1 MFKCF
6 QTYLFVF
13 HLEHP
18 FDVANSLLHE
28 SWRSVVQRY
37 AIRECALI
45 NEMRLATQFWRLT
58 AFQRYPITRVFYS
71 LLVLSHPQ
79 ITTFLKIFTKLSH
92 LNTSFFILSQ
102 YFILFWDPKSFKQ
115 YITEH
120 FLATMIIWLL
130 YCVLINS

>member
-1 MFKCF
+1 MFKYF

-13 HLEHP
+13 HIEHP
-18 FDVANSLLHE
+18 FDVVNSLLHE

-37 AIRECALI
+37 AIRECVLI

-92 LNTSFFILSQ
+92 LNTSFF
-102 YFILFWDPKSFKQ
+102 YFIPVF
-115 YITEH
+115 YIILRSE
-120 FLATMIIWLL
+120 IIQAIHHRAFFSNYDYIIIILR
-130 YCVLINS
+130 IN

>member
-1 MFKCF
+1 MRKRVVIYVDNLTQMFKYF

-45 NEMRLATQFWRLT
+45 NEMRLATQF
-58 AFQRYPITRVFYS
+58 
-71 LLVLSHPQ
+71 
-79 ITTFLKIFTKLSH
+79 
-92 LNTSFFILSQ
+92 
-102 YFILFWDPKSFKQ
+102 
-115 YITEH
+115 
-120 FLATMIIWLL
+120 
-130 YCVLINS
+130 

>member
-1 MFKCF
+1 MFKYF

-37 AIRECALI
+37 AIRECVLI
-45 NEMRLATQFWRLT
+45 NDMRLATQFWRLT

-92 LNTSFFILSQ
+92 LNTSLFLSL
-102 YFILFWDPKSFKQ
+102 YFIDFEILNHSSNTIRKASFSNYN
-115 YITEH
+115 YI
-120 FLATMIIWLL
+120 IIISR
-130 YCVLINS
+130 IN

>member
-1 MFKCF
+1 MFKYF

-37 AIRECALI
+37 AIRECVLI

-92 LNTSFFILSQ
+92 LNTSFFILSL
-102 YFILFWDPKSFKQ
+102 YFIDFEILNHSCNTIRKASFSNYN
-115 YITEH
+115 YI
-120 FLATMIIWLL
+120 IIILR
-130 YCVLINS
+130 IN

>member
-37 AIRECALI
+37 AIRECVLI

-92 LNTSFFILSQ
+92 VNNFFSILSL
-102 YFILFWDPKSFKQ
+102 YFIESEIFNHSSNTIHKASFSNYD
-115 YITEH
+115 YISIK
-120 FLATMIIWLL
+120 LR
-130 YCVLINS
+130 IN